1 MQLIS
6 IEFFMNAIQ
15 IQEMKKGIKAIAAI
29 NRMQM
34 REYDKFLIDEAQ
46 IREAR
51 FNALEILYENEEENV
66 IGKRASLVE
75 LRPSMRALAERIL
88 ARLSMNEEERERERD
103 AEAERVEFEKRAKAS
118 WAEVVAEGHSWAR
131 EN

>member
-1 MQLIS
+1 
-6 IEFFMNAIQ
+6 MNAIQ

-34 REYDKFLIDEAQ
+34 HEYDTFLRDQAR
-46 IREAR
+46 IREVR
-51 FNALEILYENEEENV
+51 FNTLEILYENEEENV

-88 ARLSMNEEERERERD
+88 ARLSMNEEERERD
-103 AEAERVEFEKRAKAS
+103 AEAERVEFEERAAAS
-118 WAEVVAEGHSWAR
+118 WAEVVAEGHSWAQ

>member
-1 MQLIS
+1 
-6 IEFFMNAIQ
+6 MNAIQ

-51 FNALEILYENEEENV
+51 FNTLEILYENEEENV
-66 IGKRASLVE
+66 IGKKASLVE
-75 LRPSMRALAERIL
+75 LRPSMKALAERIL
-88 ARLSMNEEERERERD
+88 ARASMNAEERERD
-103 AEAERVEFEKRAKAS
+103 AEAERFEFEKRAAAS

>member
-6 IEFFMNAIQ
+6 IECFMNAIQ

-51 FNALEILYENEEENV
+51 FNALEILYENEEETT
-66 IGKRASLVE
+66 IEKRASLVE
-75 LRPSMRALAERIL
+75 LRQSMKALAERIL
-88 ARLSMNEEERERERD
+88 ARLSMSAEERERD

-118 WAEVVAEGHSWAR
+118 WAEVVAEGHCWAQ